1 MNVRSKTLW
10 LTRTA
15 VLTAVLIALQ
25 WCTKPFG
32 QLFTGSCVNGVLAV
46 AALCSGLSSGLC
58 IAAVSPVIAF
68 FLSIGPDFFPLIPV
82 IALGNCLYVLV
93 IWLLAGKI
101 GSKLWQM
108 AAGVVSG
115 AVCKA
120 AALYLLV
127 VQGIC
132 RFAAQAG
139 VSLYRHVLRAPAHHR
154 PDRRCRGG
162 TGGAERQSRTETIIG
177 GTRK

>member
-68 FLSIGPDFFPLIPV
+68 FLSIGPDFFPLI
-82 IALGNCLYVLV
+82 ALGNCLYVLV

-115 AVCKA
+115 AACKS

-132 RFAAQAG
+132 RFAALSPQQ
-139 VSLYRHVLRAPAHHR
+139 VSAFTAMFSAPQLITALI
-154 PDRRCRGG
+154 
-162 TGGAERQSRTETIIG
+162 GGAAAVLVALSVRAAWKR
-177 GTRK
+177 

>member
-68 FLSIGPDFFPLIPV
+68 FLSIGPAFFPLIPV

-93 IWLLAGKI
+93 IWLLAGKT

-115 AVCKA
+115 AACKS

-132 RFAAQAG
+132 RFAALSPKQ
-139 VSLYRHVLRAPAHHR
+139 VSAFTAMFSAPQLITALI
-154 PDRRCRGG
+154 
-162 TGGAERQSRTETIIG
+162 GGAAAVLVALSVRAAWKR
-177 GTRK
+177 